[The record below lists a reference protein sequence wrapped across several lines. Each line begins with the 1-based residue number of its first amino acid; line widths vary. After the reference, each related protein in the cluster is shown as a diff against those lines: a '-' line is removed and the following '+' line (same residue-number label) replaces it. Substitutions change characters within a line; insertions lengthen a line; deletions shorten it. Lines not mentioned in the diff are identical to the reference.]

1 MIYIRMDSPNDP
13 DIPYLVEIINLPEIS
28 RFISIDKN
36 NYWTYV
42 TKAENVFYF
51 KVFENNVLVAAT
63 HCEILNQILYMDIM
77 VIPTYQNK
85 GIATKIIE
93 DIQSGKLP
101 FAFGKIEVSIDKSNT
116 ASIRVFEKM
125 NFKFVSAESELLN
138 YAWEKN
144 PIAKST

>member
-1 MIYIRMDSPNDP
+1 
-13 DIPYLVEIINLPEIS
+13 
-28 RFISIDKN
+28 
-36 NYWTYV
+36 
-42 TKAENVFYF
+42 
-51 KVFENNVLVAAT
+51 
-63 HCEILNQILYMDIM
+63 MDIM

>member
-42 TKAENVFYF
+42 TKTENVFYF

-63 HCEILNQILYMDIM
+63 HCEILNQTLYMDIM

-85 GIATKIIE
+85 GIATKIIK
-93 DIQSGKLP
+93 DIQSEKLP

-125 NFKFVSAESELLN
+125 NFKFVSAESDLLN

-144 PIAKST
+144 PIDKST

>member
-1 MIYIRMDSPNDP
+1 MDSPNDP

-144 PIAKST
+144 PIDKST